1 MLGAVLL
8 LAFAY
13 VCGSIPTGVLLSG
26 LRGLDPRDIGSGNIG
41 ATNVARTAGPAF
53 GALTLLG
60 DLAKGL
66 LPVWI
71 ATRAGFGEG
80 VAALAGLAAFVG
92 HVFSCFLRFSGGKGV
107 TTALGVLL
115 ALAPGAMAFVVPIF
129 LLIVGVSRYVSLGS
143 MVVAAATPPIV
154 FALGYGPAI
163 VAVAL
168 AMSALILVRHRDNI
182 QRIRFGT
189 EPRLGSN
196 RATPSDS
203 GVA

>member
-1 MLGAVLL
+1 MAGALLL

-13 VCGSIPTGVLLSG
+13 LCGSIPTGVLLSG

-60 DLAKGL
+60 DAAKGF

-80 VAALAGLAAFVG
+80 AAALAGLAAFVG
-92 HVFSCFLRFSGGKGV
+92 HLFSCFLRFTGGKGV
-107 TTALGVLL
+107 ATALGVLL

-129 LLIVGVSRYVSLGS
+129 LVIVGVSRYVSLGS
-143 MVVAAATPPIV
+143 MVVAATTPPIV

-168 AMSALILVRHRDNI
+168 AMSALIFVRHRDNI

-189 EPRLGSN
+189 ESRLGSG